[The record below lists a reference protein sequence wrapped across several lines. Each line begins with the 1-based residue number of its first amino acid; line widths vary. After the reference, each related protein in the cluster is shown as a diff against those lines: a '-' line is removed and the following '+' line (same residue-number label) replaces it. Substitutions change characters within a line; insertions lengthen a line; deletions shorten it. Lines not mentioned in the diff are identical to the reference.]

1 MKIRWQDTLPD
12 TEVLE
17 KGDRT
22 GMEQVI
28 ITAQLRWA
36 GHVLMSEEKNSQ
48 SHIVL
53 RTEGRS
59 HSNRGCQKKRYKG
72 RLKQNLKKCDTDKE
86 TWEDLARDRVMW
98 RALINKSNLYFEANT
113 TTKAKQK
120 RDDRKERQLNPA
132 CQDSSNM

>member
-17 KGDRT
+17 KGNRT

-28 ITAQLRWA
+28 ITAQLRQA

-59 HSNRGCQKKRYKG
+59 QKEK
-72 RLKQNLKKCDTDKE
+72 
-86 TWEDLARDRVMW
+86 V
-98 RALINKSNLYFEANT
+98 
-113 TTKAKQK
+113 
-120 RDDRKERQLNPA
+120 
-132 CQDSSNM
+132 